1 MRKRKREIFSLSFL
15 DIMACSF
22 GSVLLIILVS
32 KFNEST
38 NPDLTLL
45 NEYRTENYKK
55 EDAEIANALN
65 REITSLQIDNN
76 DLSLTLSSL
85 NSQLQKNDSIKSQ
98 ITAEQNAK
106 TQQASISNLK
116 EEVSNVGGL
125 KVNSSYV
132 VIIIDVS
139 GSMITCGPWRSVV
152 MQIEEILNVFPD
164 LEGFIVLSD
173 TGKKLISGP
182 TTWLKFNTTNK
193 NKLKKLISSPP
204 STTSVSNPLVG
215 LNIAITRYL
224 RNDKVS
230 FFILGDDIAS
240 YKSVEQEFSELE
252 ANLDDKKDLVSING
266 ITFLTHLN
274 CDEPVNFKEQNYRFS
289 NLMRNLTFRYDGS
302 LIQSKF

>member
-1 MRKRKREIFSLSFL
+1 MKRKREIFSLSFL

-38 NPDLTLL
+38 NPDLTAL
-45 NEYRTENYKK
+45 NEYRDEINKK
-55 EDAEIANALN
+55 EDEILTKSFNKEIA
-65 REITSLQIDNN
+65 SLQIENN

-85 NSQLQKNDSIKSQ
+85 NSQLQKNDSLKNQ
-98 ITAEQNAK
+98 ITAEKNAK
-106 TQQASISNLK
+106 SKQGSVSNLK
-116 EEVSNVGGL
+116 EKVSNVGGL

-164 LEGFIVLSD
+164 LDGFIVLSD
-173 TGKKLISGP
+173 TGKKLISGS
-182 TTWLKFNTTNK
+182 TTWLKFNDTNK
-193 NKLKKLISSPP
+193 NKLKKLIGSPP

-215 LNIAITRYL
+215 LNTAITRYL

-240 YKSVEQEFSELE
+240 YKSVEQEFSDLE
-252 ANLDDKKDLVSING
+252 ANLDSKKDLVSING